1 MGNVKKYGK
10 GGSGSKQ
17 MKAYNMGGMAN
28 NMTSGDG
35 NSFVSPESMNRNRID
50 YFANRGIEMVED
62 TMEFDMMKKG
72 GSTKKGMVRK
82 TARRAYKK

>member
-1 MGNVKKYGK
+1 MGNVRKYGK
-10 GGSGSKQ
+10 GGMNKT

-72 GSTKKGMVRK
+72 GSTRKGMVRK

>member
-1 MGNVKKYGK
+1 MGNVRKYGK
-10 GGSGSKQ
+10 GGMNKT
-17 MKAYNMGGMAN
+17 MKAYNVGGMAN